1 MSKTK
6 LVKKTRN
13 KKKTVIGAIIS
24 VVIIA
29 VLILIFAL
37 SNKPV
42 EHPIYNFNKDIASGI
57 DVSQYNKDID
67 WDGLK
72 DKIDF
77 TFIRVG
83 YRGYDNGKIG
93 SDTLYEDNLQN
104 ANKAGIPV
112 GVYFYSQAISEEE
125 AIEEAEFL
133 IKRIKKY
140 QIDLPVTIDFEYA
153 YNSKLG
159 KLSGRLYEADLT
171 NKDRTKI
178 VNAFCKTVKA
188 NGYTPAIYG
197 ASSIFK
203 YELDMSSVDKN
214 AIIWVADYNDEVSFD
229 IDYTI
234 WQYSSKGKLDE
245 INSKYV
251 DLNYWYQ
258 K

>member
-1 MSKTK
+1 MSKIK
-6 LVKKTRN
+6 FVKKTRN

-24 VVIIA
+24 VIIIA
-29 VLILIFAL
+29 ILILIFAL

-42 EHPIYNFNKDIASGI
+42 EHPVYNFNKDIASGI
-57 DVSQYNKDID
+57 DVSEYNKDID

-77 TFIRVG
+77 AFIRVG
-83 YRGYDNGKIG
+83 YRGS
-93 SDTLYEDNLQN
+93 SDGNVCEDKRFEDNLEY
-104 ANKAGIPV
+104 ANKAEIPV

-140 QIDLPVTIDFEYA
+140 QIDLPLAIDFEYA
-153 YNSKLG
+153 YNNKLG
-159 KLSGRLYEADLT
+159 KLSGRLYEADLN

-178 VNAFCKTVKA
+178 VNTFCKIVKA

-203 YELDMSSVDKN
+203 YELDISSLDKN